1 MVVVKPALFSTSLPL
16 MCKAGE
22 SSQVLSQIVD
32 LIQDKVHVLPAD
44 LRTDD
49 DHPEEVGLFSVWLVA
64 HHHAALLHHALF
76 DHRCHL
82 QEEGGNTAMTGTKQT
97 GGFGH
102 RQILECHF

>member
-49 DHPEEVGLFSVWLVA
+49 DHPEEVGLFSVGLVA
-64 HHHAALLHHALF
+64 NHHAALLHHALF

-82 QEEGGNTAMTGTKQT
+82 QEEGENTAMTGTKHT
-97 GGFGH
+97 AEDMVTVKF
-102 RQILECHF
+102 